1 VRIAQ
6 QLRNLVSTM
15 PMQLPIYLD
24 VLWYINYWLEIII
37 PVLYLLFYKQLPKSE
52 FVKAFVVY
60 LVFNGVNRPIYE
72 YVSSVYHTVFPATHL
87 IMPIEAVL
95 VFYLLSTIW
104 QALAR
109 YRWQAFLL
117 ILIVFIGQELY
128 MQNIFENNW
137 IFSVFQYVS
146 FSLLF
151 YVALIKEG
159 ARLARIQFL
168 ICSVFLIF
176 SMVMLIFVVFE
187 DEIRY
192 TYFLA
197 VVVFSILYLLF
208 ISMYLTFIYI
218 LYLLRKNA
226 DLHE

>member
-1 VRIAQ
+1 
-6 QLRNLVSTM
+6 M

-24 VLWYINYWLEIII
+24 ILWYINYWLEIIV

-60 LVFNGVNRPIYE
+60 LVFNGVNRPVYE
-72 YVSSVYHTVFPATHL
+72 YICSLYDTVFPATHF
-87 IMPIEAVL
+87 IMPIEAYL
-95 VFYLLSTIW
+95 VFYMLSTIW
-104 QALAR
+104 PVLAR
-109 YRWQAFLL
+109 YRWQAILL

-137 IFSVFQYVS
+137 IFSVFQYAS

-159 ARLARIQFL
+159 ARLSRIQFL
-168 ICSVFLIF
+168 ISSVFLIF

-197 VVVFSILYLLF
+197 IVVFSILYVLF
-208 ISMYLTFIYI
+208 ISMYMIFIYI